1 MSSYVTRALNHV
13 LEEQGRQMDYNTIRT
28 ADEREMRRLV
38 RRGALVMAEYDW
50 RASGVADLEQRGR
63 EWILRVPNTVTLRRA
78 A

>member
-1 MSSYVTRALNHV
+1 
-13 LEEQGRQMDYNTIRT
+13 
-28 ADEREMRRLV
+28 
-38 RRGALVMAEYDW
+38 MAEYDW

>member
-1 MSSYVTRALNHV
+1 
-13 LEEQGRQMDYNTIRT
+13 MDYNTIRT
-28 ADEREMRRLV
+28 NDEREMRRLV

-50 RASGVADLEQRGR
+50 RASGVTDLEQRGR